1 LLVTGAGVLATIS
14 VLVALPALPTRAE
27 NLVASNIVERYQ
39 QQLENGTAK
48 LAYADDG
55 RGYLPSILRAFNIPR
70 HSQLLVFS
78 ASSLQF
84 DKINQKTPRALY
96 YQDNVSVGAVLDGH
110 LIEIIATDRDSGVA
124 FYTLD
129 TTKSDKPRFVRRT
142 KECTTCHGY
151 VSRWAPGLMVAT
163 YSTGPGGKLLN
174 LDPYNP
180 FRLTDDRTPFEDRY
194 GGWYVTGKTGAMR
207 HRGNVTIDP
216 KDPLVLAP
224 GGTNVPG
231 LGDRIDIERYLEPG
245 SDIVSLLT
253 LEHQAGFVNLTTRI
267 NAQYRSLDNKDAT
280 SALRATDEEIDAS
293 INELISYMTFA
304 KEAPLPSP
312 VTGTSGFTKTFS
324 EGGSADAKG
333 RSLRQ
338 FDLETRVFRYPLSYM
353 IYSQAFDNLSALAK
367 DRVLRRLYE
376 VLRGANDGQDGVDFR
391 ARGGEAAINILA
403 ATKVGLPDYW
413 KPVPERYSHE

>member
-1 LLVTGAGVLATIS
+1 M
-14 VLVALPALPTRAE
+14 
-27 NLVASNIVERYQ
+27 
-39 QQLENGTAK
+39 
-48 LAYADDG
+48 
-55 RGYLPSILRAFNIPR
+55 
-70 HSQLLVFS
+70 
-78 ASSLQF
+78 
-84 DKINQKTPRALY
+84 
-96 YQDNVSVGAVLDGH
+96 
-110 LIEIIATDRDSGVA
+110 GVA

-163 YSTGPGGKLLN
+163 YSTGPSGQLLN

-194 GGWYVTGKTGAMR
+194 GGWYATGKTGTMR

-216 KDPLVLAP
+216 KDPLVLTP
-224 GGTNVPG
+224 GGTNVTG

-253 LEHQAGFVNLTTRI
+253 LEHQAGFVNLSTRI
-267 NAQYRSLDNKDAT
+267 NAQYRSLDNKNAT
-280 SALRATDEEIDAS
+280 SAFRATNEEIDAS
-293 INELISYMTFA
+293 INELVSYMTFA

-324 EGGSADAKG
+324 EEGPADAKG

-338 FDLETRVFRYPLSYM
+338 FDLETRVFRFPLSYM
-353 IYSQAFDNLSALAK
+353 IYSQAFDNLNVPAK
-367 DRVLRRLYE
+367 DRVFRRLYD
-376 VLRGANDGQDGVDFR
+376 VLRGMRGSQRGADFYEYSG
-391 ARGGEAAINILA
+391 AAAINILA
-403 ATKVGLPDYW
+403 ATRGDLPDFW
-413 KPVPERYSHE
+413 KPVPETSI